1 MSNISIQYIIADNGS
16 IVRFPLII
24 RNLNA
29 VFKNCLW
36 LIKKLLARLLVI
48 ISFKKAIWWS
58 MFLLHASLLQSISPH
73 QPQKV
78 KWGKSAWIKSFLTTI
93 GYIQCSGLKILLRK
107 SNILLVFPIKNF
119 FLYLFVSYNHVCSE
133 WPKS

>member
-1 MSNISIQYIIADNGS
+1 MIRNIIADNGF

-48 ISFKKAIWWS
+48 ISFKKAIWWG
-58 MFLLHASLLQSISPH
+58 MFLLHASLLPSISPH
-73 QPQKV
+73 KPQKSIV
-78 KWGKSAWIKSFLTTI
+78 MKLCLDQVISYNNRVHSVFCFKNIIK
-93 GYIQCSGLKILLRK
+93 KIEHLACFSHQEFR
-107 SNILLVFPIKNF
+107 FYF
-119 FLYLFVSYNHVCSE
+119 FLFYIIMYALNDRIRNL
-133 WPKS
+133 

>member
-1 MSNISIQYIIADNGS
+1 MSNISIQYIIADNGF

-29 VFKNCLW
+29 VFKNCFW

-58 MFLLHASLLQSISPH
+58 MLHYFNQSLHTNP
-73 QPQKV
+73 KRV

-119 FLYLFVSYNHVCSE
+119 VLHLFVLYNHVCSE